1 LIRDLKNIP
10 VEKQRLIY
18 AGKQLGNDTTFS
30 SHNLQTGNKLHLALE
45 LIGGMGKKGCKK
57 LLKAEKLASMRAAS
71 QYKATLVDPAVVA
84 LVVTPIAT
92 TVHCI
97 KMQIEALDIDRL
109 RELKTAFDD
118 LEAVRESS
126 VVEALLPTLFPPAA
140 AIDVR
145 IATMQQEMVVLT
157 GQKDAIA
164 AAVTTC
170 FADEFYKD
178 AGSQYDYKALFDS
191 VTARIEDLEVQRS
204 RDQAAQIA
212 QQQAQL
218 AQQQA
223 QLAQQQAQP
232 AGPYNVFT
240 GQYAA
245 PDADMDP

>member
-84 LVVTPIAT
+84 QIITPIVAT
-92 TVHCI
+92 VQCL
-97 KMQIEALDIDRL
+97 KQQIEALDIPQL
-109 RELKTAFDD
+109 RQ
-118 LEAVRESS
+118 LETSFNDIEVVRESS
-126 VVEALLPTLFPPAA
+126 VVEALLPILFPPAA
-140 AIDVR
+140 AIDAR
-145 IATMQQEMVVLT
+145 IATMQQEIVALT
-157 GQKDAIA
+157 GQKEAIA

-170 FADEFYKD
+170 FAAEFYKD
-178 AGSQYDYKALFDS
+178 AGCQYDYKALFDS
-191 VTARIEDLEVQRS
+191 VTARIDELEQQQI

-245 PDADMDP
+245 PDEGMDP